1 MAKQERIE
9 QAAVCRE
16 IGARTGGD
24 ILIGVVGPV
33 RTGKSTLIKQFMEKL
48 VLPAIGPEDA
58 KLRARDEL
66 PQSAAGRTI
75 MTTEPKFIPEAAVP
89 LALEGGGE
97 CSIRLIDCVGY
108 MVEGAMGHEENDKP
122 RMVKSPWFDE
132 EIPFDLAAETGTRKV
147 IRDHSTIGIVVTTD
161 GTISEIPRENYIPA
175 EKRVIDE
182 LEALGKPFVILLNST
197 HPDAPETRAM
207 AAEMEESYGR
217 TVLPVSCLDLDE
229 AQLGEI
235 LQKVLY
241 EFPVREL
248 DFALPRWVTMLD
260 KGHWLQTEVYTAAMQ
275 LSEKISR
282 MKDISDSGRAALDCE
297 AVENAALSG
306 MNLADGVVRITVL
319 LKPEVF
325 YKVLS
330 EQTGL
335 EIGDEAGLMPCIIEL
350 AKAKRAYEKIRSAME
365 QVEATGYG
373 IVMPSIDE
381 LSLEQPEIVRQGG
394 RYGVR
399 LEASAPSIHM
409 MKAVIHTELS
419 PIVGTEKQSEDLVQS
434 LLQDFEDDP
443 VRLWESNIFGKSL
456 HELVNDGLQNK
467 LLHMPQ
473 EARGRLQE
481 TLERVINEGCTGL
494 SCILF
499 LFFGQFG
506 NEHLVNFIALQNE
519 LLFYHLSAQP
529 VGCADVQTEQLAV
542 QSLHLT
548 AHGAMAIGLFA
559 DAGAVL
565 GFLARPG
572 LAAQHGGDRLFPHT
586 AGQVV
591 GQLLRHFPAL
601 VGDGVPVAVHR
612 HELLPGDVV
621 QAGAD
626 LKIIYQSLFHQ
637 GVFDLRPCD
646 RPGVLD
652 KITQQQSYLGA
663 VGQPTGTHTGGKS
676 IVGGH
681 CYSHLP
687 CSIVLTI
694 V

>member
-1 MAKQERIE
+1 MTNQERIE

-75 MTTEPKFIPEAAVP
+75 MTTEPKFIPESAVP

-161 GTISEIPRENYIPA
+161 GTISEIPRENYVPA

-197 HPDAPETRAM
+197 HPDAPGTKAL

-229 AQLGEI
+229 EQLGEI
-235 LQKVLY
+235 LRRVLY

-275 LSEKISR
+275 LSGQIAR
-282 MKDISDSGRAALDCE
+282 MKDISDSGRAVLDCE

-306 MNLADGVVRITVL
+306 MDLADGIVRITVL

-325 YKVLS
+325 YRVLS

-394 RYGVR
+394 R
-399 LEASAPSIHM
+399 
-409 MKAVIHTELS
+409 
-419 PIVGTEKQSEDLVQS
+419 
-434 LLQDFEDDP
+434 
-443 VRLWESNIFGKSL
+443 
-456 HELVNDGLQNK
+456 
-467 LLHMPQ
+467 
-473 EARGRLQE
+473 
-481 TLERVINEGCTGL
+481 
-494 SCILF
+494 
-499 LFFGQFG
+499 
-506 NEHLVNFIALQNE
+506 
-519 LLFYHLSAQP
+519 
-529 VGCADVQTEQLAV
+529 
-542 QSLHLT
+542 
-548 AHGAMAIGLFA
+548 
-559 DAGAVL
+559 
-565 GFLARPG
+565 
-572 LAAQHGGDRLFPHT
+572 
-586 AGQVV
+586 
-591 GQLLRHFPAL
+591 
-601 VGDGVPVAVHR
+601 
-612 HELLPGDVV
+612 
-621 QAGAD
+621 
-626 LKIIYQSLFHQ
+626 
-637 GVFDLRPCD
+637 
-646 RPGVLD
+646 
-652 KITQQQSYLGA
+652 
-663 VGQPTGTHTGGKS
+663 
-676 IVGGH
+676 
-681 CYSHLP
+681 
-687 CSIVLTI
+687 
-694 V
+694 

>member
-75 MTTEPKFIPEAAVP
+75 MTTEPKFIPESAVP

-282 MKDISDSGRAALDCE
+282 MKDVSDSGRAALDCE

-409 MKAVIHTELS
+409 MKAVIHTELC

-434 LLQDFEDDP
+434 LLKDFEDDP

-494 SCILF
+494 ICIL
-499 LFFGQFG
+499 
-506 NEHLVNFIALQNE
+506 I
-519 LLFYHLSAQP
+519 
-529 VGCADVQTEQLAV
+529 
-542 QSLHLT
+542 
-548 AHGAMAIGLFA
+548 
-559 DAGAVL
+559 
-565 GFLARPG
+565 
-572 LAAQHGGDRLFPHT
+572 
-586 AGQVV
+586 
-591 GQLLRHFPAL
+591 
-601 VGDGVPVAVHR
+601 
-612 HELLPGDVV
+612 
-621 QAGAD
+621 
-626 LKIIYQSLFHQ
+626 
-637 GVFDLRPCD
+637 
-646 RPGVLD
+646 
-652 KITQQQSYLGA
+652 
-663 VGQPTGTHTGGKS
+663 
-676 IVGGH
+676 
-681 CYSHLP
+681 
-687 CSIVLTI
+687 
-694 V
+694 

>member
-1 MAKQERIE
+1 MANQERIE

-75 MTTEPKFIPEAAVP
+75 MTTEPKFIPESAVP

-282 MKDISDSGRAALDCE
+282 MKDVSDSGRAALDCE

-381 LSLEQPEIVRQGG
+381 LHLEPPEIVHQDG
-394 RYGVR
+394 RCGVR
-399 LEASAPSIHM
+399 LQACAPSIQM
-409 MKAVIHTELS
+409 MKATIHTELS

-434 LLQDFEDDP
+434 LLADFADDP
-443 VRLWESNIFGKSL
+443 VQLWESNIFGKSL

-467 LLHMPQ
+467 LLHIPQ
-473 EARGRLQE
+473 EARTRLQE

-494 SCILF
+494 ICIL
-499 LFFGQFG
+499 
-506 NEHLVNFIALQNE
+506 I
-519 LLFYHLSAQP
+519 
-529 VGCADVQTEQLAV
+529 
-542 QSLHLT
+542 
-548 AHGAMAIGLFA
+548 
-559 DAGAVL
+559 
-565 GFLARPG
+565 
-572 LAAQHGGDRLFPHT
+572 
-586 AGQVV
+586 
-591 GQLLRHFPAL
+591 
-601 VGDGVPVAVHR
+601 
-612 HELLPGDVV
+612 
-621 QAGAD
+621 
-626 LKIIYQSLFHQ
+626 
-637 GVFDLRPCD
+637 
-646 RPGVLD
+646 
-652 KITQQQSYLGA
+652 
-663 VGQPTGTHTGGKS
+663 
-676 IVGGH
+676 
-681 CYSHLP
+681 
-687 CSIVLTI
+687 
-694 V
+694 